1 MSNIIWAKVKF
12 SRNLKDML
20 FTHKMSDVE
29 QDNALKLCLE
39 TIEACGLK
47 GEAISN
53 MSEQTVNNLAGN
65 GMIEKSFLSNPNIKG
80 YASNKKVAVQIN
92 GKSHIEVFSK
102 ADDIYS
108 AYNEAKKID
117 KKLCN
122 KLSFSY
128 NDKYG
133 FLNPSIDK
141 VGCGMEI
148 EILILLPALTQIGAF
163 KSLPKSIEKLMFKI
177 ESVDESCNLYM
188 IKSGANLGYTEKQ
201 ICELT
206 KSYIDNIIRC
216 EIEASKTL
224 SKDADEVLD
233 KCERAIAIINHCIKI
248 DTTELL
254 DLISK
259 ILIAVNGGV
268 KQLEDADGVKK
279 IINSINNNLDEKT
292 LAKIIKNNLN

>member
-1 MSNIIWAKVKF
+1 MNNIIWTKVKF
-12 SRNLKDML
+12 ERNLKDVL
-20 FTHKMSDVE
+20 FTHKMSELE
-29 QDNALKLCLE
+29 QDNALKLCLDAV
-39 TIEACGLK
+39 EACGLK
-47 GEAISN
+47 GESISN
-53 MSEQTVNNLAGN
+53 ISEQTVNNLFGN
-65 GMIEKSFLSNPNIKG
+65 GMIEKTFLNNSNIKG

-92 GKSHIEVFSK
+92 GKSHIEIFGKS
-102 ADDIYS
+102 DDIYS

-122 KLSFSY
+122 KLTFSY
-128 NDKYG
+128 SDKYG
-133 FLNPSIDK
+133 FLNPGIDR

-148 EILILLPALTQIGAF
+148 SALILLPALSAIGAV

-177 ESVDESCNLYM
+177 ETVDETCNLYL

-206 KSYIDNIIRC
+206 KSYLDNIIKC

-224 SKDADEVLD
+224 TKDADGVLD

-248 DTTELL
+248 GVTELL
-254 DLISK
+254 DLIGE
-259 ILIAVNGGV
+259 ILVAINGGV
-268 KQLEDADGVKK
+268 KHLQDADSIKK
-279 IINSINNNLDEKT
+279 LINCINNNLDEKS

>member
-1 MSNIIWAKVKF
+1 MSNIIWTKVKF
-12 SRNLKDML
+12 SRNLKDSL
-20 FTHKMSDVE
+20 FTHKMSELE
-29 QDNALKLCLE
+29 QGNALKLCLE

-47 GEAISN
+47 GETINN
-53 MSEQTVNNLAGN
+53 MSEQTVNNLAGS
-65 GMIEKSFLSNPNIKG
+65 GMIEKSFLSNSNIKG

-92 GKSHIEVFSK
+92 GKSHIEIFSK

-148 EILILLPALTQIGAF
+148 SSLILLPALTQIGAI

-177 ESVDESCNLYM
+177 ETIDETCNLYL

>member
-1 MSNIIWAKVKF
+1 MSNIIWTKVKF

-20 FTHKMSDVE
+20 FTHKMSELE
-29 QDNALKLCLE
+29 QGNALKLCLE

-65 GMIEKSFLSNPNIKG
+65 GMIENSFLTNSNIKG
-80 YASNKKVAVQIN
+80 YASNPKVAVQIN
-92 GKSHIEVFSK
+92 GKSHLEVFSK

-148 EILILLPALTQIGAF
+148 EILILLPALTQIGAI

-201 ICELT
+201 ICELV
-206 KSYIDNIIRC
+206 KSYIDNIIKC

-224 SKDADEVLD
+224 AKDVDEVLD

>member
-1 MSNIIWAKVKF
+1 MNNIIWTKVKF

-20 FTHKMSDVE
+20 FTHKMTDADQGNS
-29 QDNALKLCLE
+29 LKLCLDAIE
-39 TIEACGLK
+39 TCGLK
-47 GEAISN
+47 GEAINN
-53 MSEQTVNNLAGN
+53 MSEQTINNLAGN
-65 GMIEKSFLSNPNIKG
+65 GMIEKSFLTNTNIKG

-92 GKSHIEVFSK
+92 GKSHIEIFSK
-102 ADDIYS
+102 DDDIYS

-122 KLSFSY
+122 KLTFSY
-128 NDKYG
+128 SDKYG

-148 EILILLPALTQIGAF
+148 SALILLPALTYIGAV
-163 KSLPKSIEKLMFKI
+163 KSLPKSIEKLLFKI
-177 ESVDESCNLYM
+177 ELVDESCNLYL

-206 KSYIDNIIRC
+206 KSYIDKIIKC

-224 SKDADEVLD
+224 AKDADEVLD
-233 KCERAIAIINHCIKI
+233 KCERAIAIINHCVKI

-254 DLISK
+254 DLIGK
-259 ILIAVNGGV
+259 ILVAVNSGV
-268 KQLEDADGVKK
+268 KQLHEVDSIKK
-279 IINSINNNLDEKT
+279 LINCINNNLDKKL